1 MEGGFLEVVIDLFL
15 GARQSGFCFAG
26 KMDQTNELFPES
38 NRGKQTI
45 PNCYTALAFA
55 FLFSA
60 SQYKPD
66 TVDSI
71 LKYGDRLYTFTK
83 KQRLKTLKEQQ
94 KVLGLSDGEIQ
105 AIADEETYDFLD
117 FPRRFCTGEARI
129 DVGITTE
136 FLKGDICAKDLE
148 KPLDVKTAL
157 SIYFSEYKYG
167 ILCAKGNCV
176 AIWRG
181 QKLYYMFDPKS
192 RGPNG
197 IASPFG
203 KACITR
209 YRDLETMAEVFVKNI
224 PPEGRNE
231 FCVHKTWLKTL
242 PCARERQPEP
252 KEEKEI
258 PKTKCFKQV
267 IPGKCVLRATIHQ
280 NDEKFK
286 REGDNVLCAPIAV
299 VALATTLIHK
309 VQNWSTP
316 LLDEIIEVGNELYE
330 ATVDELGFEFNPWEQ
345 GLTLN
350 MVNNDFKLGVFKASC
365 ELRHA
370 DQRGIIDIKASQTL
384 NLRQGIEKFFE
395 ENTHGVLQTAT
406 LTTAL
411 WEDAEDCLIYMFDP
425 NPRGMYGMPDQEG
438 VACVMTFVNAKVAA
452 DHIMSV
458 IRDPALLEQEFVIT
472 PVEIVV
478 GNLKTKRK
486 QPKKP
491 KMLTSSLPRCA
502 NLIPSENK
510 RKRRR
515 LAERKRRRKEQ
526 ERKQIFA
533 RFTYEQIDDG
543 SWILRGMR
551 SQASAYYPDST
562 KNYQD
567 LTNSI
572 AAYVMHYLLPIN
584 SWFHEHIDLVLD
596 VGNQLYIDS
605 YVVYCPRDRRLG
617 LRDVL
622 RSFWINNVFVNI
634 VIYKPVIEQPFLY
647 SNVMVAFTNLFQQ
660 RNICLFGACG
670 KWVMVTFK
678 TGYYFLFDPRDKD
691 IDGRKVEAG
700 KGSATVIRYDTIG
713 DLTTGLLYTI
723 VDDAKE
729 EIGNFVVVL
738 LTVEKVEPL
747 NDVADGLEERGG
759 ERGVAK
765 KCCCNLC
772 W

>member
-1 MEGGFLEVVIDLFL
+1 MSFF
-15 GARQSGFCFAG
+15 SG

-55 FLFSA
+55 LLFSP
-60 SQYKPD
+60 SQFKPE

-83 KQRLKTLKEQQ
+83 KQRLKALKEQQ
-94 KVLGLSDGEIQ
+94 KSLGLSDLEVQ
-105 AIADEETYDFLD
+105 AITDKDTYDFKD
-117 FPRRFCTGEARI
+117 FPRKFCTGEARV
-129 DVGITTE
+129 DFGITPE
-136 FLKGDICAKDLE
+136 FLTGDLYAKDLE
-148 KPLDVKTAL
+148 NPIDVKKAL
-157 SIYFSEYKYG
+157 EKYFSEYKYG
-167 ILCAKGNCV
+167 IMCAKGICV

-181 QKLYYMFDPKS
+181 QKIYYMFDPKS

-197 IASPFG
+197 VRSPFG

-209 YRDLETMAEVFVKNI
+209 YLDLQTMADVFVKNI
-224 PPEGRNE
+224 PQEGRNE
-231 FCVHKTWLKTL
+231 FYIHKTWLKTI
-242 PCARERQPEP
+242 PCSRERQPEP
-252 KEEKEI
+252 EEEKEI

-267 IPGKCVLRATIHQ
+267 IPGKCVLRATINQ
-280 NDEKFK
+280 NDKKFK
-286 REGDNVLCAPIAV
+286 REGENVLCAPIAV

-330 ATVDELGFEFNPWEQ
+330 ATMDELGFDFNPWEQ
-345 GLTLN
+345 GLTVN
-350 MVNNDFKLGVFKASC
+350 MVKNDFKLGVFKTSC

-370 DQRGIIDIKASQTL
+370 DQKGIIDIKASQTQ

-395 ENTHGVLQTAT
+395 ENTHGVLQTDT
-406 LTTAL
+406 LTAAI
-411 WEDAEDCLIYMFDP
+411 WEDADDCLIYMFDP
-425 NPRGMYGMPDQEG
+425 NPRGMYGMPDHVG

-452 DHIMSV
+452 DHIKSI
-458 IRDPALLEQEFVIT
+458 IRDPTLLERKFVIT

-478 GNLKTKRK
+478 GNIRTKRK

-502 NLIPSENK
+502 DLIPSASK
-510 RKRRR
+510 RKRRE
-515 LAERKRRRKEQ
+515 LAELKRKKKEE
-526 ERKQIFA
+526 ERKQVFA
-533 RFTYEQIDDG
+533 RFDYEEVVDG

-551 SQASAYYPDST
+551 SQASEYYPEST
-562 KNYQD
+562 RNYQD

-584 SWFHEHIDLVLD
+584 SWFHEHIDLVLN

-634 VIYKPVIEQPFLY
+634 VIFKPVIEQPFLHT
-647 SNVMVAFTNLFQQ
+647 NVVVALTNLFQQ
-660 RNICLFGACG
+660 RNICLFGACN
-670 KWVMVTFK
+670 KWMMVVFK
-678 TGYYFLFDPRDKD
+678 MGFYFLFDPRDKD
-691 IDGRKVEAG
+691 IDGKKMEEG
-700 KGSATVIRYDTIG
+700 KGSASVIRYDTIS
-713 DLTTGLLYTI
+713 DLTSGLLYTSL
-723 VDDAKE
+723 DDAKD
-729 EIGNFVVVL
+729 EIGSFSVVL
-738 LTVEKVEPL
+738 LTVEKVEPRIEEA
-747 NDVADGLEERGG
+747 DVEQERGG
-759 ERGVAK
+759 ERGVVK

-772 W
+772 CETLRERKNKKLK